1 LGRGG
6 SEVQI
11 KEAKI
16 KFDAGCFKQ
25 ACITDALMSQGY
37 NLTLIGK
44 KQADNAVLSSQRAS
58 EEAKAF
64 KSYDAAIK
72 AAKDIGF
79 QDVTVRLSRLR

>member
-1 LGRGG
+1 M
-6 SEVQI
+6 QI

-25 ACITDALMSQGY
+25 ACITDALMRQGY
-37 NLTLIGK
+37 SLTLIGK

-79 QDVTVRLSRLR
+79 LEVIVRVSHLE

>member
-1 LGRGG
+1 M
-6 SEVQI
+6 QI

-64 KSYDAAIK
+64 KVMML
-72 AAKDIGF
+72 
-79 QDVTVRLSRLR
+79 Q

>member
-1 LGRGG
+1 M
-6 SEVQI
+6 QI

-16 KFDAGCFKQ
+16 KFDAGCYKQ
-25 ACITDALMSQGY
+25 ACITDALMASGY
-37 NLTLIGK
+37 NLTLVGK

-58 EEAKAF
+58 EDAKEF

-79 QDVTVRLSRLR
+79 QEITVRVSHLK

>member
-1 LGRGG
+1 MINQILNLIKREGK
-6 SEVQI
+6 VQI

-64 KSYDAAIK
+64 KVMML
-72 AAKDIGF
+72 
-79 QDVTVRLSRLR
+79 Q